1 MTPMQNGDDD
11 AQLLAENITSA
22 KIMRM
27 YRHAISERDRYREA
41 LEQVASENG
50 CFSINAARVIA
61 RAALD
66 G

>member
-1 MTPMQNGDDD
+1 MSKYVEDSWSTKHFE
-11 AQLLAENITSA
+11 LLAAERDRCKA
-22 KIMRM
+22 
-27 YRHAISERDRYREA
+27 ERDRYREA